1 MNRPLATLGLIWTAA
16 LAAGPAAAQQRIE
29 FQRQKFDR
37 SRFERAGQPA
47 AEPAAPAPAAEPVG
61 TWPPPA
67 AAAPMSTE
75 AASPAAMPTEAPA
88 APSASSSVFS
98 YSNAP
103 ASTSWGSAPAA
114 APTGTAIFAAG
125 ATLPSGPPPAT
136 YPPGATP
143 EEKAAIDSPLF
154 DQVPGKWFNNAKDYP
169 ELLELQKKTGACML
183 VYFKNPSV
191 PNEKGL
197 CSWFEKSITTDID
210 WRKAMKHF
218 IKLEVTLPG
227 PSAVRD
233 LVAQFRVTKTP
244 AIFVVKPG
252 STVLNRLMVFE
263 YPQGSRP
270 KPIEVPIV
278 LEALKSRCT
287 PAYQTLF

>member
-1 MNRPLATLGLIWTAA
+1 MNVRTPGLPLMLLAALGLSSVAS
-16 LAAGPAAAQQRIE
+16 AQQRVE

-37 SRFERAGQPA
+37 SRFERPGQPA
-47 AEPAAPAPAAEPVG
+47 APAPAPAPAAEPVG
-61 TWPPPA
+61 SFAPA
-67 AAAPMSTE
+67 APAP
-75 AASPAAMPTEAPA
+75 MPTEAPA
-88 APSASSSVFS
+88 PPPAAGGSSVFS

-103 ASTSWGSAPAA
+103 ATAWGSAPAPA
-114 APTGTAIFAAG
+114 ASTNSAIFSADAPP
-125 ATLPSGPPPAT
+125 LSGPPPAT

-154 DQVPGKWFNNAKDYP
+154 DQVPSKWFNNAKDYE
-169 ELLELQKKTGACML
+169 ELVALQKKTGACML

-210 WRKAMKHF
+210 WRKAMKYF
-218 IKLEVTLPG
+218 IKLEITLPG
-227 PSAVRD
+227 PSAVRELVD
-233 LVAQFRVTKTP
+233 LYKVSRTP

-252 STVLNRLMVFE
+252 STLLARLMVFE
-263 YPQGSRP
+263 YPTGGRP
-270 KPIEVPIV
+270 QPIAVPVV
-278 LEALKSRCT
+278 LEALKSRCN

>member
-1 MNRPLATLGLIWTAA
+1 MNHPLSPAGLILAA
-16 LAAGPAAAQQRIE
+16 VLAAGPAAAQRIE

-47 AEPAAPAPAAEPVG
+47 AAPAAPAPAAEPVG
-61 TWPPPA
+61 TWPPAPA
-67 AAAPMSTE
+67 AAEPAAEPVGTWAPPAAPAGAPMATE
-75 AASPAAMPTEAPA
+75 TPAAPGASPFGGSAGFAPA
-88 APSASSSVFS
+88 APAAGDGYRSGPQFS
-98 YSNAP
+98 YP
-103 ASTSWGSAPAA
+103 V
-114 APTGTAIFAAG
+114 
-125 ATLPSGPPPAT
+125 
-136 YPPGATP
+136 GATP
-143 EEKAAIDSPLF
+143 AEIAAIDAPLF
-154 DQVPGKWFNNAKDYP
+154 DQVPSKWFNNAKDYP

-218 IKLEVTLPG
+218 IKLEITLPG

-233 LVAQFRVTKTP
+233 LVEQFRVTKTP
-244 AIFVVKPG
+244 AIFAVKPG
-252 STVLNRLMVFE
+252 DKMPFRLLVFE
-263 YPQGSRP
+263 YPEGGGRP
-270 KPIEVPIV
+270 KPIEVPVV

>member
-1 MNRPLATLGLIWTAA
+1 MNHRPTSGLLFLVAA
-16 LAAGPAAAQQRIE
+16 LFAAGAAAQQRIE

-47 AEPAAPAPAAEPVG
+47 EPTPAPATLAPAAEPVG

-67 AAAPMSTE
+67 AASAPAPMATE
-75 AASPAAMPTEAPA
+75 APAPASSPATGFPTEAPA
-88 APSASSSVFS
+88 APAEF
-98 YSNAP
+98 
-103 ASTSWGSAPAA
+103 GA
-114 APTGTAIFAAG
+114 APGG
-125 ATLPSGPPPAT
+125 AVRSGPPPS
-136 YPPGATP
+136 YPAGATP
-143 EEKAAIDSPLF
+143 EERAAIDAPLF
-154 DQVPGKWFNNAKDYP
+154 DQVPSKWFNNAKDYP

-210 WRKAMKHF
+210 WRKAMKYF
-218 IKLEVTLPG
+218 IKLEITLPG

-233 LVAQFRVTKTP
+233 LVDQFRVTKTP
-244 AIFVVKPG
+244 AIFAVKPG
-252 STVLNRLMVFE
+252 DKMPFRLMVFT
-263 YPQGSRP
+263 YPEGGGRP
-270 KPIEVPIV
+270 TPVEVPVV
-278 LEALKSRCT
+278 LEALRNRCT

>member
-1 MNRPLATLGLIWTAA
+1 MMFRFVLPCLLLAV
-16 LAAGPAAAQQRIE
+16 LAAAAPAQQRVE
-29 FQRQKFDR
+29 FPRQKFDR
-37 SRFERAGQPA
+37 SRFERSGQPA
-47 AEPAAPAPAAEPVG
+47 APAPAPAAEPVG
-61 TWPPPA
+61 SFA
-67 AAAPMSTE
+67 AAAP
-75 AASPAAMPTEAPA
+75 APMPTEAPA
-88 APSASSSVFS
+88 TAPAAQGSSVFS

-103 ASTSWGSAPAA
+103 ATAWGSAPAPA
-114 APTGTAIFAAG
+114 ASTNSAIFSADAPP
-125 ATLPSGPPPAT
+125 LSGPPPAT

-154 DQVPGKWFNNAKDYP
+154 DQVPSKWFNNAKDYE
-169 ELLELQKKTGACML
+169 ELVALQKKTGACML

-210 WRKAMKHF
+210 WRKAMKYF
-218 IKLEVTLPG
+218 IKLEITLPG

-233 LVAQFRVTKTP
+233 LATLYKVSRTP

-252 STVLNRLMVFE
+252 STLLARLMVFE
-263 YPQGSRP
+263 YPTGGRP
-270 KPIEVPIV
+270 QPIEVPVV
-278 LEALKSRCT
+278 LEALKSRCN

>member
-1 MNRPLATLGLIWTAA
+1 MNARIPCFRLSLCAALLATAA
-16 LAAGPAAAQQRIE
+16 SAQQRVE

-37 SRFERAGQPA
+37 SRFERTGPSAAPA
-47 AEPAAPAPAAEPVG
+47 PAPAPAAEPVG
-61 TWPPPA
+61 TFAPA
-67 AAAPMSTE
+67 APAP
-75 AASPAAMPTEAPA
+75 MPTEAPA
-88 APSASSSVFS
+88 TSAGGSSVFS

-103 ASTSWGSAPAA
+103 ATSWGSSPAPAA
-114 APTGTAIFAAG
+114 STNSAIFSADAPP
-125 ATLPSGPPPAT
+125 LSGPPPAT

-154 DQVPGKWFNNAKDYP
+154 DQVPSKWFNNAKDYE
-169 ELLELQKKTGACML
+169 ELVALQKKTGACML

-210 WRKAMKHF
+210 WRKAMKYF
-218 IKLEVTLPG
+218 IKLEITLPG
-227 PSAVRD
+227 PSAVRELVD
-233 LVAQFRVTKTP
+233 LYKVSRTP

-252 STVLNRLMVFE
+252 STLLARLMVFE
-263 YPQGSRP
+263 YPTGGRP
-270 KPIEVPIV
+270 QPIAVPVV
-278 LEALKSRCT
+278 LEALKSRCN

>member
-1 MNRPLATLGLIWTAA
+1 MKNRFAALALFLFAAA
-16 LAAGPAAAQQRIE
+16 LAAGAAAQQRVE

-37 SRFERAGQPA
+37 SRFERPDPSARPAATPA
-47 AEPAAPAPAAEPVG
+47 AEPAAEPVGSSTWAPAA
-61 TWPPPA
+61 
-67 AAAPMSTE
+67 
-75 AASPAAMPTEAPA
+75 PAAMPTEAPA
-88 APSASSSVFS
+88 SAPAASSVFS

-103 ASTSWGSAPAA
+103 AASEFATPAPAV
-114 APTGTAIFAAG
+114 APTGTSVFAAG

-136 YPPGATP
+136 YPPDATP
-143 EEKAAIDSPLF
+143 EEKAAIDNPLF
-154 DQVPGKWFNNAKDYP
+154 DQMPTKWFNNAKEYP

-210 WRKAMKHF
+210 WRKAMKYF
-218 IKLEVTLPG
+218 IKLEITLPG

-233 LVAQFRVTKTP
+233 LVAQFKVTRTP

-252 STVLNRLMVFE
+252 STLLGRLMVFE
-263 YPQGSRP
+263 YPNGGRP
-270 KPIEVPIV
+270 QPIDVPVV
-278 LEALKSRCT
+278 LESLKSRCT
-287 PAYQTLF
+287 PAYQNLF

>member
-1 MNRPLATLGLIWTAA
+1 MNARPPCFRLFLCAALLATA
-16 LAAGPAAAQQRIE
+16 AAAQQRVE

-47 AEPAAPAPAAEPVG
+47 APAPAPAAEPVG
-61 TWPPPA
+61 TFAPA
-67 AAAPMSTE
+67 APAP
-75 AASPAAMPTEAPA
+75 MPTEAPA
-88 APSASSSVFS
+88 TPPATGGSSVFS
-98 YSNAP
+98 YSSAP
-103 ASTSWGSAPAA
+103 TSSWGSSAPA
-114 APTGTAIFAAG
+114 PTASTNTAIFSADAPPL
-125 ATLPSGPPPAT
+125 AGPPPAT
-136 YPPGATP
+136 YPPDATP
-143 EEKAAIDSPLF
+143 EEMAAIEAPLF
-154 DQVPGKWFNNAKDYP
+154 DQVPSKWFNNAKDYP

-210 WRKAMKHF
+210 WRKAMKYF
-218 IKLEVTLPG
+218 IKLEITLPG

-233 LVAQFRVTKTP
+233 LVDLYKVSRTP

-252 STVLNRLMVFE
+252 STMLGRLMVFE
-263 YPQGSRP
+263 YPTGGRP
-270 KPIEVPIV
+270 QPIEVPVV
-278 LEALKSRCT
+278 LEALKSRCN